1 MSSIDEIKG
10 EVKAGIDFIME
21 SYEKELKKFCE
32 NNECD
37 LKRKMLLNEIKNQ
50 FHEDLKE
57 NKFFDFTLLIE
68 KKDKAKNNEIKK
80 MLGNLLDELR
90 EFRDKKFP
98 PTKKSTQ
105 RSIDTFTVV
114 SGNKTYKDYIIYA
127 LIVIA
132 VIALFK
138 FFSANK
144 DKINNRF
151 N

>member
-68 KKDKAKNNEIKK
+68 KKDKAKNIKIKK

-90 EFRDKKFP
+90 EFKNEKFP
-98 PTKKSTQ
+98 PRSTQ
-105 RSIDTFTVV
+105 RSIDRFTVV

-138 FFSANK
+138 FFSTNK